1 MRLSEL
7 TESEYAGI
15 TEASRY
21 SWDDFLQSAAWGAFQ
36 KSIGREVK
44 YFVVRDDAEKI
55 VLSTLLIVNLVA
67 GKCYVFA
74 PFGPVFA
81 QGISDADEQLEIFKF
96 FTAQLKLFIPNLI
109 FLRFE
114 PANGFFP
121 EKLTAKFGRIVKS
134 TDLNPHQTL
143 LLDLRQDEQS
153 ILAEMKAKTRYN
165 IKVAQ
170 KEGVDVKVLSLVPKS
185 VTGGLDPFY
194 ASANR
199 AGVSTY
205 SREYFTKLLN
215 FFSEDKNTGN
225 KNAITARCY
234 AAYHQGDLLAANIML
249 EYKQRSIYLF
259 GGALD
264 LKRNTMPSYLLHW
277 QAMLDAKSRGCETYD
292 FWGVETYEKHPW
304 YGFSKFKLGFG
315 GVIEKRPGTYDLVY
329 KPAWYTIYGI
339 LRKLNRLKILRKSR

>member
-1 MRLSEL
+1 MRLLEII
-7 TESEYAGI
+7 ESEYESI
-15 TEASRY
+15 TEAPGHG
-21 SWDDFLQSAAWGAFQ
+21 DFLQSAAWGTFQ
-36 KSIGREVK
+36 KSIGREVR
-44 YFVVRDDAEKI
+44 YFVVRDGVEKTL
-55 VLSTLLIVNLVA
+55 LSTLLIVNMVA
-67 GKCYVFA
+67 GKCYAFT

-81 QGISDADEQLEIFKF
+81 EGVSDANEKLEIFKF
-96 FTAQLKLFIPNLI
+96 FTAELKSLIQNLI

-114 PANGFFP
+114 PAVELNSSS
-121 EKLTAKFGRIVKS
+121 ARKS

-153 ILAEMKAKTRYN
+153 ILAAMKPKTRYN

-170 KEGVDVKVLSLVPKS
+170 KEGVEVKVLHEVAQPA
-185 VTGGLDPFY
+185 TGGLDPFS

-215 FFSEDKNTGN
+215 FFSEEKSAGRN
-225 KNAITARCY
+225 NAITARCY
-234 AAYHQGDLLAANIML
+234 TAYHQGDLLAANIML
-249 EYKQRSIYLF
+249 EYKNRAIYLF

-264 LKRNTMPSYLLHW
+264 LKRNTMPSYSLHW
-277 QAMLDAKSRGCETYD
+277 QAILDAKARGCETYD
-292 FWGVETYEKHPW
+292 FWGVETDEKHPW

-315 GVIEKRPGTYDLVY
+315 GVIENRPGTYDFVY
-329 KPAWYTIYGI
+329 KPAWYTTYGI